1 MKNLT
6 AKTSII
12 AFIIMLTAGCS
23 HQPKMTKEEASAKIT
38 ELQAKLDISKTQ
50 WYDIY
55 ARGILKQAPKADTLL
70 MEAKTA
76 IDDGDL
82 KKVTGLLT
90 EADTLLKQ
98 YSPVDVPDYPASTPL
113 NDPANMGNIHKAT
126 LADIKLMELN
136 GVPRWNYWFNFV
148 GKGDD
153 GNLYMAYVY
162 VNHHGTGKLTP
173 PTVFAWSS
181 SNDPTQIT
189 KIKFSKL
196 PVLKSDKE
204 HIIWM
209 VEENGQSLVYTLAE
223 GEIRLQYKDNDLT
236 FETVMHNNYSFWY
249 NKNIN
254 YALILPDA
262 PMAGFEET
270 GIASATFII
279 NGKTIKADGFG
290 EQENLFC
297 GGPKG
302 ADYRTAL
309 IKYGNEW
316 WVPFR
321 TDQAEGIFIMTGKYK
336 DAGLYI
342 NGEYIIPSGFDVT
355 PIEANKSFTIKAAL
369 PDGVLEVNFDMWG
382 WDPALY
388 EHWGTCAGSY
398 NGQDLTNGYCWLE
411 HIPQGGVNASPPEA
425 GRKGIA
431 RNN

>member
-1 MKNLT
+1 MKTKLYFSFLLAAVT
-6 AKTSII
+6 VMS
-12 AFIIMLTAGCS
+12 GCGN
-23 HQPKMTKEEASAKIT
+23 QPKMTKEESTVKIT
-38 ELQAKLDISKTQ
+38 ALQAKVAISKTQ

-55 ARGILKQAPKADTLL
+55 ATGILQGATKADSLIQ
-70 MEAKTA
+70 AAQTA
-76 IDDGDL
+76 LDGDDL
-82 KKVTGLLT
+82 KMTTDLLT

-98 YSPVDVPDYPASTPL
+98 YSPVDVPDYPASTPMK
-113 NDPANMGNIHKAT
+113 DPMDLGKIHKAT
-126 LADIKLMELN
+126 ITDLKLMEVS

-148 GKGDD
+148 GKGND

-162 VNHHGTGKLTP
+162 INHHGTGKLVP
-173 PTVFAWSS
+173 PTVFAYSCS
-181 SNDPTQIT
+181 ADPQKIV
-189 KIKFSKL
+189 KIKFATL
-196 PVLKSDKE
+196 PSLKSEKDK
-204 HIIWM
+204 IIWT
-209 VEENGQSLVYTLAE
+209 VKENGQVLEYILAE
-223 GEIRLQYKDNDLT
+223 GKIMLKYKDKEMEFASEMINQ
-236 FETVMHNNYSFWY
+236 YSFWY
-249 NKNIN
+249 NKNVD

-270 GIASATFII
+270 GKATATFSMG
-279 NGKTIKADGFG
+279 GKTVLASGFG

-316 WVPFR
+316 WVPFH

-342 NGEYIIPSGFDVT
+342 NGKYIIPSGFDVT
-355 PIEANKSFTIKAAL
+355 PIEANKSFTIKATL
-369 PDGVLEVNFDMWG
+369 PDGVLEVNFAMWG

-411 HIPQGGVNASPPEA
+411 HIPQGGVNNSPPTG
-425 GRKGIA
+425 GRKGTPE
-431 RNN
+431 